1 MIARE
6 QVPGFVTVCVTITL
20 CVVVIGMVGALL
32 VALFDKEINNDKIYE
47 AITPAFQMIIGSFV
61 GVLGGIEIG
70 KTIVK
75 NKIGQDD
82 DSIN

>member
-6 QVPGFVTVCVTITL
+6 SVPGFVTVCVTVTL
-20 CVVVIGMVGALL
+20 CIVIVGMVGTLL
-32 VALFDKEINNDKIYE
+32 VGLFDKDINNDKIFE

-70 KTIVK
+70 KIARK
-75 NKIGQDD
+75 EDD
-82 DSIN
+82 NP

>member
-6 QVPGFVTVCVTITL
+6 SVPGFVTVCVTVTL
-20 CVVVIGMVGALL
+20 CIVIIGMVGTLL
-32 VALFDKEINNDKIYE
+32 VGLFDQNLNNDKIFE

-70 KTIVK
+70 KIARK
-75 NKIGQDD
+75 DD
-82 DSIN
+82 DNP

>member
-6 QVPGFVTVCVTITL
+6 SVPGFVTVCVTVTL
-20 CVVVIGMVGALL
+20 CIVIIGMVGTLL
-32 VALFDKEINNDKIYE
+32 VGLFDKDINNDKIFE

-70 KTIVK
+70 KIARK
-75 NKIGQDD
+75 EDD
-82 DSIN
+82 NP

>member
-6 QVPGFVTVCVTITL
+6 SVPGFVTVCVTVTL
-20 CVVVIGMVGALL
+20 CIVIIGMVGTLL
-32 VALFDKEINNDKIYE
+32 VGLFDQNLNNDKIFE

-70 KTIVK
+70 KIARK
-75 NKIGQDD
+75 EDD
-82 DSIN
+82 NP